1 MSLLTDTR
9 LDLGHGARSLPT
21 VPVFADMFELFT
33 NSESNL
39 AHTSVLHYRR
49 RISALDCAV
58 IIDARVEQLVH
69 QPGTRRAFLYSEMGS
84 GEISIFVRRLDE
96 RHDGW
101 RVENTSHPNGP
112 FLSTIT
118 TADKCSLKTSFG
130 TPTTTTGTGGT
141 QQTTSGGDAIT
152 VWQDPLVLDLNGD
165 GVRTSGASSPVRFD
179 MQGDGQKEL
188 LTWTDP
194 NTEEGFLWI
203 DRNHDGVVTDG
214 TELFGVGT
222 DLPAGVK
229 AHDGFEAL
237 AMYDD
242 PAYGGNGDGVI
253 SKGDDI

>member
-1 MSLLTDTR
+1 M
-9 LDLGHGARSLPT
+9 RSI
-21 VPVFADMFELFT
+21 MF
-33 NSESNL
+33 
-39 AHTSVLHYRR
+39 
-49 RISALDCAV
+49 
-58 IIDARVEQLVH
+58 Q
-69 QPGTRRAFLYSEMGS
+69 
-84 GEISIFVRRLDE
+84 SI
-96 RHDGW
+96 
-101 RVENTSHPNGP
+101 NPNGP

-118 TADKCSLKTSFG
+118 TADKCSLKSSFG

-141 QQTTSGGDAIT
+141 QQTTSGGNAIT

-188 LTWTDP
+188 LTWTNP

-229 AHDGFEAL
+229 ARDGFEAL
-237 AMYDD
+237 AMYDN

-253 SKGDDI
+253 SKDDDIWNRLRLWVDRNHDGYSSRDEHESIHAYHVEAIRLGYTYALADDESANVHRLHGTYLTKVVGDGPAHLENATVDSLLFRVLAP